1 MKCPVCGNDNTRVL
15 DSRVA
20 SDGVTVRRRRECSK
34 KKCSFR
40 FSTIEEIEILDF
52 TILKRN
58 NKKESYNKEKLKS
71 GIKKALEKR
80 SHTEEEVAQLIRDIE
95 MDLQKTRKSEV
106 ESSVLGDIVMDNL
119 KKFDKVAY
127 IRYASVYRSFEDV
140 KTFEKELRD
149 LRDLKKK

>member
-1 MKCPVCGNDNTRVL
+1 MKCPACNNESTRVL

-34 KKCSFR
+34 KKCGFR
-40 FSTIEEIEILDF
+40 FSTIEEIEILDL
-52 TILKRN
+52 TIVKRN
-58 NKKESYNKEKLKS
+58 DRKESYNKEKLKS

-80 SHTEEEVAQLIRDIE
+80 SHGDEEIAQLIRDIE

-106 ESSVLGDIVMDNL
+106 DSSILGDIVMKHL

-140 KTFEKELRD
+140 KTFEKELRS
-149 LRDLKKK
+149 LKKK

>member
-34 KKCSFR
+34 KKCAFR
-40 FSTIEEIEILDF
+40 FSTIEEIELLDF
-52 TILKRN
+52 VIVKRDGR
-58 NKKESYNKEKLKS
+58 KESYHKEKLKS
-71 GIKKALEKR
+71 GIKRALEKR
-80 SHTEEEVAQLIRDIE
+80 PHTDEEISQLIRDIE
-95 MDLQKTRKSEV
+95 MDLQKTKQTEIN
-106 ESSVLGDIVMDNL
+106 SSILGDIVMENL

-140 KTFEKELRD
+140 KTFEKELKN
-149 LRDLKKK
+149 LKKTT

>member
-1 MKCPVCGNDNTRVL
+1 MKCPACNNESTRVL

-34 KKCSFR
+34 KKCGFR
-40 FSTIEEIEILDF
+40 FSTIEEIEILDL
-52 TILKRN
+52 TIIKRN
-58 NKKESYNKEKLKS
+58 DRKESYNKEKLKS

-80 SHTEEEVAQLIRDIE
+80 PHTDEEIAQLIRDIE
-95 MDLQKTRKSEV
+95 MDLQKTRKNEV
-106 ESSVLGDIVMDNL
+106 DSSVLGDIVMKHL

-140 KTFEKELRD
+140 KTFEKELRS
-149 LRDLKKK
+149 LKKK

>member
-1 MKCPVCGNDNTRVL
+1 MRCPACNNESTRVL

-34 KKCSFR
+34 KKCGFR
-40 FSTIEEIEILDF
+40 FSTIEEIEILDL
-52 TILKRN
+52 TIIKRGE
-58 NKKESYNKEKLKS
+58 KKESYNKEKLKT

-80 SHTEEEVAQLIRDIE
+80 SHSDEEVAQLIRDIE

-106 ESSVLGDIVMDNL
+106 DSSVLGDIVMKHL

-149 LRDLKKK
+149 LKKK

>member
-1 MKCPVCGNDNTRVL
+1 MKCPACGNDNTRVL

-34 KKCSFR
+34 KRCGFR
-40 FSTIEEIEILDF
+40 FSTIEEIEILDL
-52 TILKRN
+52 TIIKRD

-80 SHTEEEVAQLIRDIE
+80 PHTDEEIAQLIRDIE
-95 MDLQKTRKSEV
+95 MDLQKIGKSEV
-106 ESSVLGDIVMDNL
+106 DSSVLGDIVIKHLM
-119 KKFDKVAY
+119 KFDKVAY

-140 KTFEKELRD
+140 KTFEKELRS
-149 LRDLKKK
+149 LKKQ

>member
-1 MKCPVCGNDNTRVL
+1 MKCPVCKNESTRVL

-34 KKCSFR
+34 KRCSFR
-40 FSTIEEIEILDF
+40 FSTIEEIELLDF
-52 TILKRN
+52 TIVKRN
-58 NKKESYNKEKLKS
+58 DRKESYNKEKLKS

-80 SHTEEEVAQLIRDIE
+80 PHTDEEVAQLIRDIE
-95 MDLQKTRKSEV
+95 MDLQKTKKSEV
-106 ESSVLGDIVMDNL
+106 DSSVLGDIVMDNL
-119 KKFDKVAY
+119 RRFDKVAY

-149 LRDLKKK
+149 LKKK

>member
-1 MKCPVCGNDNTRVL
+1 MRCPACNNESTRVL

-34 KKCSFR
+34 KKCGFR
-40 FSTIEEIEILDF
+40 FSTIEEIEILDL

-58 NKKESYNKEKLKS
+58 ERKESYNKEKLKF

-80 SHTEEEVAQLIRDIE
+80 PHTDEEIAQLIRDIE

-106 ESSVLGDIVMDNL
+106 DSSVLGDIVMKHL

-149 LRDLKKK
+149 LKKK

>member
-1 MKCPVCGNDNTRVL
+1 MKCPACNNESTRVL

-34 KKCSFR
+34 KKCGFR
-40 FSTIEEIEILDF
+40 FSTIEEIEILDL

-58 NKKESYNKEKLKS
+58 DKKESYNKEKLKS

-80 SHTEEEVAQLIRDIE
+80 AHTDEEVSQLIRDIE
-95 MDLQKTRKSEV
+95 MDLQKTRKIEV
-106 ESSVLGDIVMDNL
+106 ESSVLGDIVMSNL

-149 LRDLKKK
+149 LKKK

>member
-40 FSTIEEIEILDF
+40 FSTIEEVEILDF
-52 TILKRN
+52 TILKRDGQ
-58 NKKESYNKEKLKS
+58 KELYNQEKLKS

-80 SHTEEEVAQLIRDIE
+80 PHSNEEIAQLIRDIE

-106 ESSVLGDIVMDNL
+106 ASSILGDIVMEHL
-119 KKFDKVAY
+119 KNFDKVAY

-140 KTFEKELRD
+140 KTFEKELRS
-149 LRDLKKK
+149 LKNE

>member
-1 MKCPVCGNDNTRVL
+1 MRCPACNNESTRVL

-34 KKCSFR
+34 KKCGFR
-40 FSTIEEIEILDF
+40 FSTIEEIEILDL
-52 TILKRN
+52 TIIKRGE
-58 NKKESYNKEKLKS
+58 KKESYNKEKLKT

-80 SHTEEEVAQLIRDIE
+80 SHSDEEVAQLIRDIE

-106 ESSVLGDIVMDNL
+106 DSSVLGDIVMKHL

-127 IRYASVYRSFEDV
+127 VRFASVYRSFEDV
-140 KTFEKELRD
+140 KTFEKEI
-149 LRDLKKK
+149 RDLKKK

>member
-1 MKCPVCGNDNTRVL
+1 MKCPACNNESTRVL

-34 KKCSFR
+34 KKCGFR
-40 FSTIEEIEILDF
+40 FSTIEEIEILDL
-52 TILKRN
+52 TIIKRN
-58 NKKESYNKEKLKS
+58 DRKESYNKEKLKS

-80 SHTEEEVAQLIRDIE
+80 PHGDEEIAQLIRDIE
-95 MDLQKTRKSEV
+95 MDLQKTRKNEV
-106 ESSVLGDIVMDNL
+106 DSSVLGDIVMKHL

-140 KTFEKELRD
+140 KTFEKELRS
-149 LRDLKKK
+149 LKKK